1 MRAGLFLEG
10 LSGGFRVQV
19 RVVPPGDPVAAAR
32 SLVATPGGRALME
45 AAHPLPSLAAAEPID
60 ASGFAAVHVLRLYL
74 APCVADL
81 LERPR
86 AERPFLSLDVD
97 DDDAALHRQLGLGE
111 EASRFARL
119 AAWAVPRFDLVVDA
133 AEIANAVAA
142 PPAAAPTS
150 GLRLLFVG
158 DLSYVPNVDAAVRL
172 CDEILPAVP
181 GATATIVGARPAPA
195 VRALGD
201 RPGVDVHADVE
212 SVTPY
217 YAAAD
222 VAVVPLAAG
231 SGSRTKIVEAFAHRV
246 PVVSTAV
253 GASGLGDIDGLL
265 LRAETPDDFAA
276 AIVRLRDDDA
286 FRTRLVEAAEDAYR
300 RRFAFDVV
308 ADRIA
313 STWTAT
319 VGAHGGR

>member
-1 MRAGLFLEG
+1 M
-10 LSGGFRVQV
+10 
-19 RVVPPGDPVAAAR
+19 D
-32 SLVATPGGRALME
+32 
-45 AAHPLPSLAAAEPID
+45 AAHPLPSFAAGEPIE

-74 APCVADL
+74 APCVAGL

-86 AERPFLSLDVD
+86 EERPFLSLDVD
-97 DDDAALHRQLGLGE
+97 DDDAALHRQLGLEE
-111 EASRFARL
+111 EAIRFERL
-119 AAWAVPRFDLVVDA
+119 AAWAIPRFDLVVDA
-133 AEIANAVAA
+133 AEIPNAVEA
-142 PPAAAPTS
+142 PPATAPTS
-150 GLRLLFVG
+150 GGRLLFVG
-158 DLSYVPNVDAAVRL
+158 DLSYVPNVDAAIRL

-181 GATATIVGARPAPA
+181 SGTATIVGARPAAA
-195 VRALGD
+195 VRALAD

-253 GASGLGDIDGLL
+253 GASGLGDTGGLL
-265 LRAETPDDFAA
+265 VRAETAEEFAA

-286 FRTRLVEAAEDAYR
+286 FRTRLVDAAEEAYR

-308 ADRIA
+308 AGRIA
-313 STWTAT
+313 STWAAT
-319 VGAHGGR
+319 VGADGGR

>member
-10 LSGGFRVQV
+10 LSRAFRVHV
-19 RVVPPGDPVAAAR
+19 RVVPSGDPVAAAR
-32 SLVATPGGRALME
+32 SLLATAGGRALME
-45 AAHPLPSLAAAEPID
+45 AAHPLPSLAAHEPID
-60 ASGFAAVHVLRLYL
+60 AMGLAAVHVMRVYL

-86 AERPFLSLDVD
+86 EGRPFLSLDLD
-97 DDDAALHRQLGLGE
+97 DDDASLHRQLGLDE
-111 EASRFARL
+111 EAERFERL

-133 AEIANAVAA
+133 TEIPNAVDA

-158 DLSYVPNVDAAVRL
+158 DLAYVPNVDAAVRL

-181 GATATIVGARPAPA
+181 SATATIVGARPSAA
-195 VRALGD
+195 VRALAG
-201 RPGVDVHADVE
+201 RPGVRVHADVE

-222 VAVVPLAAG
+222 VVVVPLAAG

-253 GASGLGDIDGLL
+253 GASGLGDTDGLL
-265 LRAETPDDFAA
+265 LRAETAGEFAA
-276 AIVRLRDDDA
+276 AIERLRDDDA
-286 FRTRLVEAAEDAYR
+286 LRTRLVDAAEEAYR

-308 ADRIA
+308 AGQIA
-313 STWTAT
+313 STWAGT

>member
-10 LSGGFRVQV
+10 LSRAFRVQV
-19 RVVPPGDPVAAAR
+19 RVVAPGDPVDAAR
-32 SLVATPGGRALME
+32 SLLATAGGRALME
-45 AAHPLPSLAAAEPID
+45 AAHPLPSLAAHEPLD
-60 ASGFAAVHVLRLYL
+60 ASGFAAVHVMRLYL

-86 AERPFLSLDVD
+86 GGRPFLSLDLD
-97 DDDAALHRQLGLGE
+97 DDDAALHRQLGLEE
-111 EASRFARL
+111 EATGFERL

-133 AEIANAVAA
+133 VEIPNAVEA
-142 PPAAAPTS
+142 PPAEAPTS

-158 DLSYVPNVDAAVRL
+158 DLAYAPNVEAALRL
-172 CDEILPAVP
+172 CLEILPAVP
-181 GATATIVGARPAPA
+181 GATAAIVGVRPPA
-195 VRALGD
+195 FVRALAD
-201 RPGVDVHADVE
+201 RPGVEVHADVE

-217 YAAAD
+217 YADAD
-222 VAVVPLAAG
+222 VAVVPLDAG

-253 GASGLGDIDGLL
+253 GASGLGDTDGLL
-265 LRAETPDDFAA
+265 LHAETAGEFAS
-276 AIVRLRDDDA
+276 AILRLRDDDA
-286 FRTRLVEAAEDAYR
+286 LRNRLVDAAEDAYR

-308 ADRIA
+308 AERIA
-313 STWTAT
+313 STWAAT